1 MRSGFAMQDF
11 RETKSEKNSSAEFP
25 RSTYGRLLPKGRKNS
40 AEKKIGNLTFE
51 LRSLATEGT
60 QEFPP
65 LNFHLR
71 ALSIMNYEL

>member
-1 MRSGFAMQDF
+1 MGFFQCAF
-11 RETKSEKNSSAEFP
+11 ALCHP
-25 RSTYGRLLPKGRKNS
+25 RSVLDLCQFCRICNS

>member
-1 MRSGFAMQDF
+1 MQIWDFFNALLRFASPSLCS
-11 RETKSEKNSSAEFP
+11 TSASSAEFP
-25 RSTYGRLLPKGRKNS
+25 NS
-40 AEKKIGNLTFE
+40 AERKSGICNSHLE

>member
-1 MRSGFAMQDF
+1 MQIWDFFNAFFALCQPLSVLDLCQF
-11 RETKSEKNSSAEFP
+11 CRISA
-25 RSTYGRLLPKGRKNS
+25 LDLW
-40 AEKKIGNLTFE
+40 
-51 LRSLATEGT
+51 SLATEGT

>member
-1 MRSGFAMQDF
+1 MRGIFLRDAFEMRSGFAMQDF

-25 RSTYGRLLPKGRKNS
+25 NS

-71 ALSIMNYEL
+71 ALSIMNCEL